1 MFFLRIPLVLLGDP
15 KAGKSS
21 IATALVQGTRKG
33 GHLDASNFFCR
44 NDDTTSISRYLGTE
58 ADCNSQYYLGEE
70 EKEDKTKQWNET
82 LLDDEC
88 IGGEIE
94 EPFCNSLP
102 TKTNSEEKSQEC
114 CNQGSFLGNATIVF
128 LS

>member
-1 MFFLRIPLVLLGDP
+1 MFFLRIPLVLLGEP
-15 KAGKSS
+15 NTAGKSS
-21 IATALVQGTRKG
+21 IATA
-33 GHLDASNFFCR
+33 LDASNFFCR

-58 ADCNSQYYLGEE
+58 ADCNSQYYFGEE
-70 EKEDKTKQWNET
+70 EKEDKTKQWNAT
-82 LLDDEC
+82 VLDDEC
-88 IGGEIE
+88 ISGEIE